1 MKMRNLLAMSLL
13 TAVVATAAVPVFAE
27 EETEATETVA
37 ETEETTTEATEA
49 TTEAT
54 EAAEAESEEAATEEA
69 TTEGAAEEA
78 DAADPI
84 SIKVLILPKFENG
97 EMTGD
102 FPGEAQYYYDA
113 YVKDGDEYDITG
125 GFEGNKLYVKD
136 GVALYVTGMG
146 KVNSAMSLQ
155 AILSDSRFDF
165 SDAYVF
171 STGCAGSAIE
181 YGVMGDVYVITATV
195 DYDLGH
201 HADPRELTDESDAT
215 WYHDDSYDSASYKI
229 LNQDLC
235 NKVYDLV
242 KDVKIETTDNTRAYM
257 AAAFDNAEWAT
268 RDPEVL
274 KGTTVTG
281 DNYWKGEHGHEAAL
295 LMTETY
301 SCPDPYALTEMEDN
315 ALAVV
320 LDRFGML
327 DRYIIIRDSVNT
339 DVFMNGATP
348 ESLWDPNFEDSLDS
362 ESSVESAD
370 IFATAMENNYKVGSV
385 VVDAILDGTF

>member
-1 MKMRNLLAMSLL
+1 MSLL
-13 TAVVATAAVPVFAE
+13 TTMVAGAAVPVFAE
-27 EETEATETVA
+27 EDTTVA
-37 ETEETTTEATEA
+37 EAETAEEDTTDAEAETAEED
-49 TTEAT
+49 TT
-54 EAAEAESEEAATEEA
+54 AAEADTDD
-69 TTEGAAEEA
+69 TKAEET
-78 DAADPI
+78 DATAPI
-84 SIKVLILPKFENG
+84 DIKVLILPKFENG

-113 YVKDGDEYDITG
+113 YVKDGDEYDIVG
-125 GFEGNKLYVKD
+125 GFEDNKLYVKD

-146 KVNSAMSLQ
+146 KVNTAISLQ

-171 STGCAGSAIE
+171 STGCAGSAVE
-181 YGVMGDVYVITATV
+181 YGVMGDVFVITATV

-201 HADPRELTDESDAT
+201 HADPRELTEETDTT
-215 WYHDDSYDSASYKI
+215 WYHDEGYDSASYKI

-242 KDVKIETTDNTRAYM
+242 KDVKVETTDNTRAYM
-257 AAAFDNAEWAT
+257 AAAFDNADWAT
-268 RDPEVL
+268 RDPKVL

-281 DNYWKGEHGHEAAL
+281 DNYWKGQYDHDNAL
-295 LMTETY
+295 LMTQTY
-301 SCPDPYALTEMEDN
+301 NCPDPYALTEMEDN

-320 LDRFGML
+320 LDRYNML

-339 DVFMNGATP
+339 DEFMNGATP
-348 ESLWDPNFEDSLDS
+348 ESLWDPNFDDSLAS

-385 VVDAILDGTF
+385 VVDAILNGTL